1 MEPKCLRCFIALCS
15 IHVAVAGFTTETT
28 GWIKPESHGGT
39 LLVASD
45 AGCNLKIVVP
55 QTTCQMNGAWVNHGQ
70 ARAGWIVAST
80 NVLSDGTGEYWGV
93 RAPAAAP

>member
-1 MEPKCLRCFIALCS
+1 MAWRRVSQSALNRHLMYALCS

-55 QTTCQMNGAWVNHGQ
+55 HNAEPIEIS
-70 ARAGWIVAST
+70 R
-80 NVLSDGTGEYWGV
+80 
-93 RAPAAAP
+93 